1 MSYSHILAAVDQ
13 PKSREYIYEMISI
26 VEEWIEANIK
36 AKKVPSF
43 AMIGLVQVVISV
55 LGTKALVLNTSNIAN
70 EQKLAELQSSY
81 RELLSRNL
89 RRRLEKPEKL
99 KDKNDERTM
108 SLYKTM
114 DAFDAIG
121 TTQYEIAD
129 LRMNYK
135 SFTSTLMEINPK
147 LRHRFELF
155 MFEHDKTIDRSSF
168 HVSKG
173 EIASIIGRKAIK
185 REVLATTEGLAEPDR
200 LQLASRIL
208 ADTLEGDKSIENLLA
223 LRHVIASCESKFHAP
238 LYVMTLMFSR
248 YTESY
253 KRWQ

>member
-1 MSYSHILAAVDQ
+1 LSYSHILAAVDQ

-121 TTQYEIAD
+121 TTQHEIAD
-129 LRMNYK
+129 LR
-135 SFTSTLMEINPK
+135 
-147 LRHRFELF
+147 
-155 MFEHDKTIDRSSF
+155 
-168 HVSKG
+168 
-173 EIASIIGRKAIK
+173 IASIIGRKAIK

-223 LRHVIASCESKFHAP
+223 LRHVIASCESKFHVP